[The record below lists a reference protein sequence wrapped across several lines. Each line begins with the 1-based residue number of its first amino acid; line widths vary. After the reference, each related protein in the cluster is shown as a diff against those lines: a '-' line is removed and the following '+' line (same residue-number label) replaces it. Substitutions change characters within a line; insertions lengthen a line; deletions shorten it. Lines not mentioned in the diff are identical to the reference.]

1 MLPRDM
7 SPPLSPHDMSIHPQ
21 LPHLLACVAM
31 GAGPL
36 GGAPAPAHDMLHAA
50 APSSAVGSDPYPAL
64 PPCASHVHEH
74 AARAR
79 AGASE
84 ISSAEHPGA
93 TCVSLIS
100 SAPHARPL
108 RVETLA
114 TSPSGTRA
122 RAGASATRSAEHPGA
137 TCVSLTSSAPHAR
150 PLRTGGLATPP
161 SGTRAR
167 AGASATSSADHFV
180 PACVSLIRSA
190 TTAGI
195 PGVATPVASSPSGT
209 INSAKAHVTNTE
221 HSDLACVSVSRAA
234 EHLGLSG
241 VRVLGAATPPGPAEL
256 ACVSVPHAAVHTA
269 SRPHVISCSH
279 VHGPGPGADST
290 RSMQRGEAAGA
301 ASRAPE
307 ARRSA
312 ADDAAVS
319 GGGGR
324 RGGRRKRASLLHG
337 SRLHTPRCR
346 PPHLCCPDDREQAR
360 RRDYAIYMYRTSPR
374 VAC

>member
-122 RAGASATRSAEHPGA
+122 RAGASAT
-137 TCVSLTSSAPHAR
+137 
-150 PLRTGGLATPP
+150 
-161 SGTRAR
+161 
-167 AGASATSSADHFV
+167 SSADHFV

-269 SRPHVISCSH
+269 SRPHVIACSH